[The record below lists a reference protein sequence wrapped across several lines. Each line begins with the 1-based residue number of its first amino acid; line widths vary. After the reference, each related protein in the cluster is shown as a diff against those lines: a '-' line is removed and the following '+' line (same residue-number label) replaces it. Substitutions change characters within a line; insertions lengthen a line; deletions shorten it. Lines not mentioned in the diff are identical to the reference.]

1 MNTKKVTGSTFLSSF
16 FSLGTLSLIFFT
28 PVSSADNNLAS
39 SASAP
44 SSQSA
49 SRLIKINQIGF
60 LPDAKKLAVI
70 PANNATTFSV
80 IKVGTQ
86 KIVLKNKLGE
96 AAVWDPAQETVK
108 LADFSVLKEA
118 GDYVLRVDGLTD
130 SVSFHISAD
139 NYKELNATAIKSFYL
154 NRASIELTSKYA
166 GAYARAA
173 GHADA
178 KVLIHES
185 AASTKRPTGTVISVP
200 KGWYD
205 AGDYNI
211 YVVNSGISTYTLLA
225 ALEHFPDFYKSQIL
239 NIPEST
245 NKVPDLLDEAM
256 WNLEWML
263 AMQDPNDGGVYAKL
277 TNKSFDGFVMPAQA
291 NEPRYVVQK
300 TTAAALDFAAVMAVA
315 SRVVADYDTSFPGL
329 SAKML
334 KASERAWA
342 WAKAN
347 PAVLYRQPDDIK
359 TGAYGDN
366 NVSDEFAWAAA
377 ELYITTK
384 NDDYYR
390 AMNAPQVLNSVP
402 AWADVKGLAWISL
415 AQHRKQLTAIADQQL
430 IASRIEELANSLLAK
445 TQTSAYGVAMQTED
459 FAWGSNSTAANQAMM
474 LIQAYRLTDKRD
486 YLDAAQA
493 QLDYILGRNATDYS
507 FVTGFGAK
515 PSMHPHHR
523 ISEADGVV
531 APVPGML
538 VGGPQAG
545 QQDLKN
551 CPMGYPNKIP
561 AKSYLD
567 NVCSYASNEIAINWS
582 SPLVYV
588 SGALQALTQK

>member
-1 MNTKKVTGSTFLSSF
+1 MNTKPVTTLKATTVGFLPFCLSV
-16 FSLGTLSLIFFT
+16 FSLGFF
-28 PVSSADNNLAS
+28 AAS
-39 SASAP
+39 SFADTTAS
-44 SSQSA
+44 SSQS
-49 SRLIKINQIGF
+49 SLIKLNQVGF
-60 LPDAKKLAVI
+60 LPASKKVAVI
-70 PANNATTFSV
+70 PATSANSFSV
-80 IKVGTQ
+80 VKADTQ
-86 KIVLKNKLGE
+86 KVVLTNKLSE
-96 AAVWDPAQETVK
+96 AAVWAPAQETVR
-108 LADFSVLKEA
+108 LADFSSLKEA
-118 GDYVLRVDGLTD
+118 GDYVLRVDGLPD
-130 SVSFHISAD
+130 SVSFHVSAD
-139 NYKELNATAIKSFYL
+139 NYKALNAAVIKSFYL
-154 NRASIELTSKYA
+154 NRASIELTPKYA
-166 GAYARAA
+166 GVYARAA
-173 GHADA
+173 GHADT
-178 KVLIHES
+178 KVLVHKS
-185 AASTKRPTGTVISVP
+185 AASIKRPIGTVISAP

-211 YVVNSGISTYTLLA
+211 YVINSGIATYTFLA
-225 ALEHFPDFYKSQIL
+225 ALEHFPDFYKSQVL
-239 NIPEST
+239 NIPES
-245 NKVPDLLDEAM
+245 NNAVPDLLDEAM
-256 WNLEWML
+256 WNLKWML

-277 TNKSFDGFVMPAQA
+277 TNQSFDGFVMPAQA

-315 SRVVADYDTSFPGL
+315 SRVVAHYEISFPGL

-334 KASERAWA
+334 KASESAWA

-347 PAVLYRQPDDIK
+347 PAIYYHQPVDIK
-359 TGAYGDN
+359 TGGYGDN
-366 NVSDEFAWAAA
+366 DVSDELAWAAA

-384 NDDYYR
+384 DDDYYR
-390 AMNAPQVLNSVP
+390 ALNPAQVLNSVP
-402 AWADVKGLAWISL
+402 SWGDVKGLAWISL
-415 AQHRKQLTAIADQQL
+415 AQHRKNLTAIADQQL
-430 IASRIEELANSLLAK
+430 ITSRIEDLANSLLTKAK
-445 TQTSAYGVAMQTED
+445 VSAYGVAMQTED

-474 LIQAYRLTDKRD
+474 LIQAYRLNGKRD

-507 FVTGFGAK
+507 FVTGFGTK

-545 QQDLKN
+545 QQDLKS
-551 CPMGYPNKIP
+551 CAMGYPSKIP

-588 SGALQALTQK
+588 SGAIQTLTQK

>member
-1 MNTKKVTGSTFLSSF
+1 LGS
-16 FSLGTLSLIFFT
+16 G
-28 PVSSADNNLAS
+28 ARA
-39 SASAP
+39 
-44 SSQSA
+44 
-49 SRLIKINQIGF
+49 
-60 LPDAKKLAVI
+60 
-70 PANNATTFSV
+70 
-80 IKVGTQ
+80 
-86 KIVLKNKLGE
+86 
-96 AAVWDPAQETVK
+96 
-108 LADFSVLKEA
+108 A
-118 GDYVLRVDGLTD
+118 GDYVLRVEGLPD
-130 SVSFHISAD
+130 SAPFKISAD
-139 NYKELNATAIKSFYL
+139 NYKALNAAAIKSFYL
-154 NRASIELTSKYA
+154 NRASIELTPKYA
-166 GAYARAA
+166 GTYARAV
-173 GHADA
+173 GHADTN
-178 KVLIHES
+178 VLVHES
-185 AASTKRPTGTVISVP
+185 AASTKRPTGTVISAP

-211 YVVNSGISTYTLLA
+211 YVVNSGIATYTLLA
-225 ALEHFPDFYKSQIL
+225 ALEHFPDFYKAQVL
-239 NIPEST
+239 NIPESD
-245 NKVPDLLDEAM
+245 NAVPDLLDEAI

-277 TNKSFDGFVMPAQA
+277 TNQRFDGFVMPAQA
-291 NEPRYVVQK
+291 TELRYVVQK

-315 SRVVADYDTSFPGL
+315 SRVTANYETSFPGL
-329 SAKML
+329 SAKMI

-347 PAVLYRQPDDIK
+347 PAIYYQQPDDIK

-390 AMNAPQVLNSVP
+390 ALNPTQVLNSVP

-415 AQHRKQLTAIADQQL
+415 AHHRKHLTAIADQSL
-430 IASRIEELANSLLAK
+430 IASRIEDLANSLLAK
-445 TQTSAYGVAMQTED
+445 TQVSAYGVAMQTED
-459 FAWGSNSTAANQAMM
+459 FIWGSNSLAANQAMM
-474 LIQAYRLTDKRD
+474 LIQAYRLNGKRD

-531 APVPGML
+531 APVSGML

-551 CPMGYPNKIP
+551 CSMGYPSKIP

-588 SGALQALTQK
+588 SGAIQTLTQK

>member
-1 MNTKKVTGSTFLSSF
+1 MNTNKVTGSAFFLSF
-16 FSLGTLSLIFFT
+16 FPLSALSLALLAAA
-28 PVSSADNNLAS
+28 SSADNNVTSSVTTSSLQAS
-39 SASAP
+39 LP
-44 SSQSA
+44 
-49 SRLIKINQIGF
+49 LIKINQVGF
-60 LPDAKKLAVI
+60 LPASKKVAVI
-70 PANNATTFSV
+70 PATNATHFSIV
-80 IKVGTQ
+80 KAGTQ
-86 KIVLKNKLGE
+86 KAVLTSTLSE
-96 AAVWDPAQETVK
+96 AAAWAPAQETVK
-108 LADFSVLKEA
+108 LADFSKVKEI
-118 GDYVLRVDGLTD
+118 GDYVLHVDGLPD
-130 SVSFHISAD
+130 SARFHISAD
-139 NYKELNATAIKSFYL
+139 SYKELNAAAIKSFYL
-154 NRASIELTSKYA
+154 NRASIELTPKYA
-166 GAYARAA
+166 GIYARAA
-173 GHADA
+173 GHADT
-178 KVLIHES
+178 KVLVHAS
-185 AASTKRPTGTVISVP
+185 AANTKLPTGSVISAP

-211 YVVNSGISTYTLLA
+211 YVINSGISTYTLLA
-225 ALEHFPDFYKSQIL
+225 ALEHFPDFYKSQVL
-239 NIPEST
+239 NISES
-245 NKVPDLLDEAM
+245 NNAVPDLLDEAM

-277 TNKSFDGFVMPAQA
+277 TNQRFDGFVMPAQA

-315 SRVVADYDTSFPGL
+315 SRVVTHYEINFPGL

-334 KASERAWA
+334 KASENAWA

-347 PAVLYRQPDDIK
+347 PAIYYRQPDDIK
-359 TGAYGDN
+359 TGGYGDN

-390 AMNAPQVLNSVP
+390 ALNPTQVLNSVP

-415 AQHRKQLTAIADQQL
+415 AQHRKHLTAIADQQL
-430 IASRIEELANSLLAK
+430 IASRIENLANSLLIKA
-445 TQTSAYGVAMQTED
+445 QASAYGVVMQTED
-459 FAWGSNSTAANQAMM
+459 FIWGSNSLAANQAMM
-474 LIQAYRLTDKRD
+474 LIQAYRLNGKRD

-507 FVTGFGAK
+507 FVTGFGTK
-515 PSMHPHHR
+515 PSVHPHHR
-523 ISEADGVV
+523 ISEADGVA

-551 CPMGYPNKIP
+551 CSTGYPSKIP

-588 SGALQALTQK
+588 SGAIQVLTQK